1 MVAKYIQFYHQN
13 ENNGNCCTPS
23 VELFLKI
30 ISEKGVTL
38 PPKTLV
44 LFFPFELHRDP
55 EVFPN
60 PLAYKPERFLPENS
74 IGRNSFAYLPF
85 SAGPRNCIG
94 QKFAMIE
101 EKILLATIFR
111 NLRIES
117 CEKLEDLVLS
127 ANIVLHSENG
137 INVKIHSR

>member
-1 MVAKYIQFYHQN
+1 
-13 ENNGNCCTPS
+13 
-23 VELFLKI
+23 
-30 ISEKGVTL
+30 
-38 PPKTLV
+38 
-44 LFFPFELHRDP
+44 
-55 EVFPN
+55 
-60 PLAYKPERFLPENS
+60 
-74 IGRNSFAYLPF
+74 
-85 SAGPRNCIG
+85 
-94 QKFAMIE
+94 MIE